1 MLHFLVDVVSAI
13 LVLTGASSPE
23 ELGESEMERFQ
34 HYAEHPLRINQAGR
48 SRLLSSGLFSAY
60 QVASL
65 EDYRSRSGDILGV
78 TELGLVDGFG
88 AETAEALGVFV
99 SFESSLPP
107 GAREDRR
114 VRQSLMIRGGGRI
127 KGEDSA
133 AFYGAKYHLEL
144 GDRAEFWWA
153 SRTSYTVR
161 KFSPGTF
168 SAALYGKR
176 GGKLV
181 LGDFAARFGQ
191 GLALWSS
198 FSMSGFSSVSAFR
211 RSASGIAPTGSFSP
225 RFRGVA
231 ADLTSG
237 RWTVS
242 AAAAFSGLQRGSTPE
257 VMPMAA
263 VSRLGRRGQFGLQAF
278 YKDGFVASADG
289 TLGLGHL
296 TLFGEA
302 ALSSRRETE
311 GEYVVQRTRLA
322 AVGGT
327 SWSPAYKLRFVILAR
342 HYPSGY
348 YDAFSG
354 AVRSASKVSGES
366 GVSAGAKWRSLE
378 VTADAAFYPEKG
390 SRAYKCLLVC
400 SPVLRAG
407 AVEINPMLRIA
418 ERYRTAD
425 SPPWRHEYRA
435 GVKSGL
441 RGFQL
446 NGRFDLVHMKAT
458 ALAGY
463 VETGWKTPS
472 DTAMVQVSA
481 FLRATFFRVDNWD
494 DRIYCYERDLPGSFS
509 VPALYGRGHS
519 VSAIIGVKTRRHSL
533 HLKASLLRN
542 ASAGRPSS
550 SEIKIQYGLKL

>member
-1 MLHFLVDVVSAI
+1 MHFLVDLVGAI

-23 ELGESEMERFQ
+23 DLGESEIERFQ
-34 HYAEHPLRINQAGR
+34 HYAEHPLRINQVSRG
-48 SRLLSSGLFSAY
+48 RLLSSGLFSAY

-88 AETAEALGVFV
+88 AETAEALGLFV

-107 GAREDRR
+107 GAKEDLR
-114 VRQSLMIRGGGRI
+114 VRQSLMVRGGGRV

-144 GDRAEFWWA
+144 GERAEVYW
-153 SRTSYTVR
+153 STRVSYSE
-161 KFSPGTF
+161 KEFSPGTF
-168 SAALYGKR
+168 SAALYGRR

-198 FSMSGFSSVSAFR
+198 FSMSGFSSVAAFR
-211 RSASGIAPTGSFSP
+211 RSASGFAPTGSFSP
-225 RFRGVA
+225 RVRGLA
-231 ADLTSG
+231 ADFTKG
-237 RWTVS
+237 GWTFS
-242 AAAAFSGLQRGSTPE
+242 AAAAVSGLQKESPLE

-263 VSRLGRRGQFGLQAF
+263 VSRLGRKGQFGVQAF
-278 YKDGFVASADG
+278 FKDGLVVSADG
-289 TLGLGHL
+289 TLGLGHF

-302 ALSSRRETE
+302 ALSSRKEVE
-311 GEYVVQRTRLA
+311 GEYVLQRTRLA
-322 AVGGT
+322 AVGGVN
-327 SWSPAYKLRFVILAR
+327 WSPAYKLKFAVLAR
-342 HYPSGY
+342 YYPSGY
-348 YDAFSG
+348 YDVFSG

-366 GVSAGAKWRSLE
+366 GFSAGGKWRSLE
-378 VTADAAFYPEKG
+378 FTADAAFYPDKG
-390 SRAYKCLLVC
+390 TAAYKGLLVF
-400 SPVLRAG
+400 SPVLKAG
-407 AVEINPMLRIA
+407 AAEINPFLRIV

-425 SPPWRHEYRA
+425 SPSWRHECRT
-435 GVKSGL
+435 GFKSEF
-441 RGFQL
+441 RGFLL
-446 NGRFDLVHMKAT
+446 NGRFDVVRMKAT

-463 VETGWKTPS
+463 AEAGWKTPS
-472 DTAMVQVSA
+472 DTARVSLSA

-519 VSAIIGVKTRRHSL
+519 VSAILGLKTRRHSL
-533 HLKASLLRN
+533 HLKASLHRN
-542 ASAGRPSS
+542 ATAGRPSS
-550 SEIKIQYGLKL
+550 SEIKLQYQLKL

>member
-1 MLHFLVDVVSAI
+1 MLHFLIDVVSAI

-23 ELGESEMERFQ
+23 ELGESEIERFQ
-34 HYAEHPLRINQAGR
+34 HYAEHPLRINQLSR

-88 AETAEALGVFV
+88 AETAEALGLFV

-107 GAREDRR
+107 GAKEDLR
-114 VRQSLMIRGGGRI
+114 VRQSLMVRGGGRI

-133 AFYGAKYHLEL
+133 VFFGAKYHLEL
-144 GDRAEFWWA
+144 GERAEFYWS
-153 SRTSYTVR
+153 SRTSYSVQ
-161 KFSPGTF
+161 KLSPGTF
-168 SAALYGKR
+168 SAALYGRR

-198 FSMSGFSSVSAFR
+198 FSMSGFSSVAAFR

-225 RFRGVA
+225 RFRGLA
-231 ADLTSG
+231 ADFTKG
-237 RWTVS
+237 GWTFS
-242 AAAAFSGLQRGSTPE
+242 AAAALSGLQKGSRLE
-257 VMPMAA
+257 IMPIAA
-263 VSRLGRRGQFGLQAF
+263 VSRLGRKGQFGVQAF
-278 YKDGFVASADG
+278 FKDGLVVSADG
-289 TLGLGHL
+289 TLGLGHF

-302 ALSSRRETE
+302 ALSSRKEVE
-311 GEYVVQRTRLA
+311 GEYVLQRTRLA
-322 AVGGT
+322 AVGGVN
-327 SWSPAYKLRFVILAR
+327 WSPAYKLKFAVLAR
-342 HYPSGY
+342 YYPSGY
-348 YDAFSG
+348 YDVFSG

-366 GVSAGAKWRSLE
+366 GFSAGGKWRSLE
-378 VTADAAFYPEKG
+378 FTADAAFYPDKG
-390 SRAYKCLLVC
+390 TSAYKGLLVF
-400 SPVLRAG
+400 SPVLKAG
-407 AVEINPMLRIA
+407 AAEINPFLRIV

-425 SPPWRHEYRA
+425 APAWRHEYRA
-435 GVKSGL
+435 GIKSAL

-446 NGRFDLVHMKAT
+446 NGRFDMVNMTAT

-463 VETGWKTPS
+463 VEAGWKTPS
-472 DTAMVQVSA
+472 DTADLRLSA

-519 VSAIIGVKTRRHSL
+519 VSAILGLKTRRHSL

-542 ASAGRPSS
+542 TSASRPSS
-550 SEIKIQYGLKL
+550 TEIKIQYQLKL

>member
-1 MLHFLVDVVSAI
+1 MLHFLIDVVSAI

-23 ELGESEMERFQ
+23 ELGESEIERFQ
-34 HYAEHPLRINQAGR
+34 HYAEHPLRINQLSH

-78 TELGLVDGFG
+78 TELSLVDGFG
-88 AETAEALGVFV
+88 AETAEAMGVFI

-107 GAREDRR
+107 GVREDRR
-114 VRQSLMIRGGGRI
+114 VRQSAMVHGGGRI

-133 AFYGAKYHLEL
+133 VFFGAKYHLEL
-144 GDRAEFWWA
+144 GERAEFCWS
-153 SRTSYTVR
+153 SRTSYSVQ
-161 KFSPGTF
+161 KLSPGTF
-168 SAALYGKR
+168 SAALYGRR

-198 FSMSGFSSVSAFR
+198 FSMSGFSSVAAFR

-231 ADLTSG
+231 ADFTIG

-242 AAAAFSGLQRGSTPE
+242 AAAALSGLQKESPLE

-263 VSRLGRRGQFGLQAF
+263 VSRLGRKGQFGLQAF
-278 YKDGFVASADG
+278 YKDGLVVSADG
-289 TLGLGHL
+289 TLGLGHF
-296 TLFGEA
+296 TLFGET
-302 ALSSRRETE
+302 ALSSRKVPE
-311 GEYVVQRTRLA
+311 GEYIVQRTRLA
-322 AVGGT
+322 AVGGVN
-327 SWSPAYKLRFVILAR
+327 WSPAYQTKFCVLAR
-342 HYPSGY
+342 YYPSGY
-348 YDAFSG
+348 YDVFSG

-366 GVSAGAKWRSLE
+366 GFSAGGKWRSLE
-378 VTADAAFYPEKG
+378 FTADAAFYPDKG
-390 SRAYKCLLVC
+390 TAAYKGLLVF
-400 SPVLRAG
+400 SPVLKAG
-407 AVEINPMLRIA
+407 AAEINPFLRIV

-425 SPPWRHEYRA
+425 SPSWRHECRT
-435 GVKSGL
+435 GFKSEF
-441 RGFQL
+441 RGFLL
-446 NGRFDLVHMKAT
+446 NGRFDVVRMKAT

-463 VETGWKTPS
+463 VEAGWKTPS
-472 DTAMVQVSA
+472 DTASLRLFA

-519 VSAIIGVKTRRHSL
+519 VSAILGLKTRRHSL

-542 ASAGRPSS
+542 TSASRPSS
-550 SEIKIQYGLKL
+550 TEIKIQYQLKL

>member
-1 MLHFLVDVVSAI
+1 MHFLVDLVGAM

-23 ELGESEMERFQ
+23 DLGESEIERFQ
-34 HYAEHPLRINQAGR
+34 HYAEHPLRINQVSRG
-48 SRLLSSGLFSAY
+48 RLLSSGLFSAY

-88 AETAEALGVFV
+88 AETAEALGLFV

-107 GAREDRR
+107 GAKEDLR
-114 VRQSLMIRGGGRI
+114 VRQSLMVRGGGRV

-144 GDRAEFWWA
+144 GERAEFYWS
-153 SRTSYTVR
+153 SRVSYSE
-161 KFSPGTF
+161 KEFSPGTF
-168 SAALYGKR
+168 SAALYGRR

-198 FSMSGFSSVSAFR
+198 FSMSGFSSVAAFR
-211 RSASGIAPTGSFSP
+211 RSASGFAPTGSFSP
-225 RFRGVA
+225 RFRGLA
-231 ADLTSG
+231 ADFTRG
-237 RWTVS
+237 GWTFS
-242 AAAAFSGLQRGSTPE
+242 AAAAVSGRQKESPLE

-263 VSRLGRRGQFGLQAF
+263 VSRLGRKGQFGVQAF
-278 YKDGFVASADG
+278 FKDGLVVSADG
-289 TLGLGHL
+289 TLGLGHF

-302 ALSSRRETE
+302 ALSSRKEVE
-311 GEYVVQRTRLA
+311 GEYVLQRTRLA
-322 AVGGT
+322 AVGGVN
-327 SWSPAYKLRFVILAR
+327 WSPAYKLKFAVLAR
-342 HYPSGY
+342 YYPSGY
-348 YDAFSG
+348 YDVFSG

-366 GVSAGAKWRSLE
+366 GFSAGGKWRSLE
-378 VTADAAFYPEKG
+378 FTADAAFYPDKG
-390 SRAYKCLLVC
+390 TSAYKGLLVF
-400 SPVLRAG
+400 SPVLKAG
-407 AVEINPMLRIA
+407 AAEINPFLRIV

-425 SPPWRHEYRA
+425 SPSCRHECRT
-435 GVKSGL
+435 GFKSEF
-441 RGFQL
+441 RGFLL
-446 NGRFDLVHMKAT
+446 NGRFDVVRMKAT

-463 VETGWKTPS
+463 AEAGWKTPS
-472 DTAMVQVSA
+472 DTARVSLSA

-519 VSAIIGVKTRRHSL
+519 VSAILGLKTRRHSL

-542 ASAGRPSS
+542 ATAGRPSS
-550 SEIKIQYGLKL
+550 SEIKLQYQLKL